1 MTNIFS
7 NLINAEFKGLY
18 DQAIDAILENNAL
31 TVPCSIFYNT
41 PNDTYCNNCLFDPIN
56 NRSLNIYNGIG
67 PLPFPENGIC
77 SVCNGNG
84 KVEKSKSEIVYLA
97 VIFDSKYWFNWG
109 SKVINVQ
116 DGMVQTICKIELLPK
131 IRNAQYMSMDTNI
144 QPYGGHSYA
153 LAGDPSPCGL
163 GSNKY
168 IITMWSR
175 A

>member
-1 MTNIFS
+1 MFNIITPQ
-7 NLINAEFKGLY
+7 LKALY
-18 DQAIDAILENNAL
+18 NEAIDSLIGQNGLA
-31 TVPCSIFYNT
+31 VPCKIIYDSLKRST
-41 PNDTYCNNCLFDPIN
+41 CTNCVVDPIQQ
-56 NRSLNIYNGIG
+56 RSSNKYNGTG
-67 PLPFPENGIC
+67 PVPFPNMGIC
-77 SVCNGNG
+77 PVCAGYG
-84 KVEKSKSEIVYLA
+84 FIDMSAEETVYLA